1 MLSFSIISHQA
12 SLNRPPQEMVCYLI
26 KLHCL
31 NGQDIP
37 KTEGIYNVS
46 YTLNL

>member
-1 MLSFSIISHQA
+1 MLMLA
-12 SLNRPPQEMVCYLI
+12 AEMVCYLI
-26 KLHCL
+26 KLHYL
-31 NGQDIP
+31 NRQDIP